1 MVVGTP
7 TWKAGMRFLLHKC
20 LHRAE
25 KPHQLQLACFCPRM
39 LSKQRARGSLLER
52 GRCWLKPFW
61 VERFSAA
68 SRKIRPTTVYW
79 RKKKKKKG
87 MATSPPPANNMQL
100 LTTFSSKLTMK
111 NKNKQKK
118 KTEPLSLSEHDPRPS
133 VDFSCQW
140 LLHMSY
146 QVAPGR
152 TESCSLPLATCPW
165 SGTSVP
171 W

>member
-1 MVVGTP
+1 MVKERLSRMVVGTP

-52 GRCWLKPFW
+52 GRCWLTPFW

-79 RKKKKKKG
+79 KKK
-87 MATSPPPANNMQL
+87 MATSLPPANNMQL
-100 LTTFSSKLTMK
+100 LTAFSSKLTMK

-118 KTEPLSLSEHDPRPS
+118 NNRAPLSLN
-133 VDFSCQW
+133 
-140 LLHMSY
+140 MT
-146 QVAPGR
+146 PG
-152 TESCSLPLATCPW
+152 PLW
-165 SGTSVP
+165 I
-171 W
+171 